1 MAHKI
6 VDYKMLIGG
15 AWHDASDGGIIEV
28 RSPID
33 GEVIGHVPQGT
44 RKDAVAALT
53 AAQAAF
59 KAWALTP
66 AVERA
71 EYLFKLAALLREAK
85 EEFAQSLT
93 LEQGKTIREARG
105 EVDAALSFIEYGANH
120 ARRLKGDINT
130 SQNRD
135 EQIWIQKVPHGVTV
149 GIVPWNYPLALSAR
163 KFPNALVC
171 GNTMIIKPPSIT
183 PLTVLKFAALVKQSG
198 IPDGVLNIVT
208 GRGGDMGDE
217 LARNPISKLVS
228 LTGSPPAGNALY
240 GAAAEDFKV
249 LRLEL
254 GGKAPFIVME
264 DADIDKAVQAAII
277 ARYSNCGQICVCNER
292 MYVHEAV
299 YHRFLAAFITR
310 VEALKVGDPRDET
323 TDMGPKVSAEE
334 LEKLVKVMEKA
345 KEQGAKVLL
354 GGGKLSGGIFDRGY
368 WFEPTVVEVYD
379 NKMQIMQ
386 EEIFGP
392 IAPIMKVHSFDE
404 ALELAND
411 SVYGLS
417 AYLFTNTPRRI
428 MRAVNE
434 LEFGEVYVNRTCGE
448 QLNGFHTGYKHSGVG
463 GEDGEYGLAAYL
475 RPKTMYI
482 NYSE

>member
-1 MAHKI
+1 MAKN
-6 VDYKMLIGG
+6 VTDYKMLIGG
-15 AWHDASDGGIIEV
+15 KWKDSSDGGVIEV

-33 GEVIGHVPQGT
+33 GQIIGHVPQGT

-53 AAQAAF
+53 TSQAAF

-71 EYLFKLAALLREAK
+71 EYLLKLAAMLRDEK
-85 EEFAQSLT
+85 EEFALSLT

-105 EVDAALSFIEYGANH
+105 EVDSAIMFIEYGAGH
-120 ARRLKGDINT
+120 ARRLQGDINT

-149 GIVPWNYPLALSAR
+149 GIIPWNYPLALSAR
-163 KFPNALVC
+163 KFGNALVC
-171 GNTMIIKPPSIT
+171 GNTMIIKPPSLT
-183 PLTVLKFAALVKQSG
+183 PMTVLKFAQLVKKVG
-198 IPDGVLNIVT
+198 MPDGVLNIVT
-208 GRGGDMGDE
+208 GRGSDMGDE
-217 LARNPISKLVS
+217 LVRNPISKLIS
-228 LTGSPPAGNALY
+228 ITGSTLAGSMLY
-240 GAAAEDFKV
+240 KAAAEHIKI

-264 DADIDKAVQAAII
+264 DADIEKAVQAAII

-299 YHRFLAAFITR
+299 YDQFLEKFISQVKT
-310 VEALKVGDPRDET
+310 LKVGDPRDES

-345 KEQGAKVLL
+345 KEQGAKVLC
-354 GGGKLSGGIFDRGY
+354 GGRKLVGGIFDRGY

-379 NKMQIMQ
+379 NKMEIMQ
-386 EEIFGP
+386 EETFGP
-392 IAPIMKVHSFDE
+392 IAPIMKVRSFDE

-463 GEDGEYGLAAYL
+463 GEDGKYGLEAYL
-475 RPKTMYI
+475 RNKTMYI

>member
-1 MAHKI
+1 MSQVARN
-6 VDYKMLIGG
+6 YRMLIGG
-15 AWHDASDGGIIEV
+15 ELRDSSDGGLIEV

-33 GEVIGHVPQGT
+33 GQIIGHVPQGT
-44 RKDAVAALT
+44 RADAVEALT
-53 AAQAAF
+53 SAQAAF

-71 EYLFKLAALLREAK
+71 EHLVRLATMLRAAK
-85 EEFAQSLT
+85 EEFALSLT

-105 EVDAALSFIEYGANH
+105 EVDSALMFIEYSAGH
-120 ARRLKGDINT
+120 ARRIQGDINT

-149 GIVPWNYPLALSAR
+149 GIIPWNYPLALSAR
-163 KFPNALVC
+163 KFGNALVC
-171 GNTMIIKPPSIT
+171 GNTMVIKPPSIT
-183 PLTVLKFAALVKQSG
+183 PLTVLRFAELVKKSG
-198 IPDGVLNIVT
+198 LPEGVLNFVT
-208 GRGGDMGDE
+208 GHGKVVGNE
-217 LARNPISKLVS
+217 LAQNPISKLVS
-228 LTGSPPAGNALY
+228 LTGSPDAGSMLY
-240 GAAAEDFKV
+240 EAAAKHIKV

-264 DADIDKAVQAAII
+264 DADIEKAIQAAIT

-299 YHRFLAAFITR
+299 YDQFLEGFVAR
-310 VEALKVGDPRDET
+310 VRAIRVGDPRDEDT
-323 TDMGPKVSAEE
+323 EMGPKVSAEE
-334 LEKLVKVMEKA
+334 LEKLVQMIENA
-345 KEQGAKVLL
+345 KKQGAQVLC
-354 GGGKLSGGIFDRGY
+354 GGQKPVGGIFDRGY
-368 WFEPTVVEVYD
+368 WFEPTVLEVYD
-379 NKMQIMQ
+379 NKLEIMQ
-386 EEIFGP
+386 QEIFGP
-392 IAPIMKVHSFDE
+392 MVPIMKVESFDQS
-404 ALELAND
+404 LELAND

-428 MRAVNE
+428 MRAIDE

-463 GEDGEYGLAAYL
+463 GEDGKYGLEAYL
-475 RPKTMYI
+475 RNKTMYI